1 MHCVLA
7 DRQADSEG
15 GGGGGC
21 DVRGMQRWHLT
32 KAVDRQLIEVK
43 QTDGREILRQ
53 RERERVRQVY
63 AA

>member
-7 DRQADSEG
+7 DRQTDSEG
-15 GGGGGC
+15 GVG
-21 DVRGMQRWHLT
+21 GMQRWHLT

-53 RERERVRQVY
+53 RERSKREGERARQVY